1 MAQSGVLRVKLSFYH
16 EHKDLDV
23 AALNFDTL
31 EYVKQLTDAGV
42 ERQVAE
48 IHAITVGRAMG
59 MYVNNLVTQEYLDAT
74 LDARFAQQSVMIEK
88 RFAEQDAKFDKRFAE
103 QDVKFDKRFAE
114 QDAKFDKRFTE
125 QDVKF
130 DKRFAEQDAKFDKR
144 FSEQDA
150 KFDKRFNALDD
161 RIAPIELAVQSIQV
175 TQRFQSGL
183 LLILVAG
190 LLVPPVLS
198 LVSSFS

>member
-1 MAQSGVLRVKLSFYH
+1 MMAQSQTLQIKLSVHY

-74 LDARFAQQSVMIEK
+74 LDARFAQQDARIE
-88 RFAEQDAKFDKRFAE
+88 Q
-103 QDVKFDKRFAE
+103 
-114 QDAKFDKRFTE
+114 
-125 QDVKF
+125 
-130 DKRFAEQDAKFDKR
+130 
-144 FSEQDA
+144 
-150 KFDKRFNALDD
+150 RFNALE
-161 RIAPIELAVQSIQV
+161 RQVEVRVAPLELAIQSIQV

-183 LLILVAG
+183 LLILVGG

-198 LVSSFS
+198 LVKSLA

>member
-1 MAQSGVLRVKLSFYH
+1 VLNN
-16 EHKDLDV
+16 KDLDV

-74 LDARFAQQSVMIEK
+74 LDARFAEQDLRIEK
-88 RFAEQDAKFDKRFAE
+88 RFVEQDAKA
-103 QDVKFDKRFAE
+103 DKRFAE
-114 QDAKFDKRFTE
+114 QDAKFE
-125 QDVKF
+125 
-130 DKRFAEQDAKFDKR
+130 
-144 FSEQDA
+144 
-150 KFDKRFNALDD
+150 KRFNALDN
-161 RIAPIELAVQSIQV
+161 RITPIELAVQSIQV

-183 LLILVAG
+183 LLLLVAG

-198 LVSSFS
+198 LVSSLS

>member
-1 MAQSGVLRVKLSFYH
+1 M
-16 EHKDLDV
+16 

-74 LDARFAQQSVMIEK
+74 LDARFAEQSVMIEK
-88 RFAEQDAKFDKRFAE
+88 RFAEQDAKFE
-103 QDVKFDKRFAE
+103 
-114 QDAKFDKRFTE
+114 
-125 QDVKF
+125 
-130 DKRFAEQDAKFDKR
+130 KRFAEQDAKFDKR

-150 KFDKRFNALDD
+150 KFDKRFNALED

-183 LLILVAG
+183 LLMLVAG
-190 LLVPPVLS
+190 LLVPPVLN
-198 LVSSFS
+198 LVTKLT

>member
-1 MAQSGVLRVKLSFYH
+1 M
-16 EHKDLDV
+16 

-59 MYVNNLVTQEYLDAT
+59 MYVDNLVTKGYLDAT
-74 LDARFAQQSVMIEK
+74 LDARFAEQDLRIENRFAEQDAKFEK
-88 RFAEQDAKFDKRFAE
+88 RFAEQDAKFE
-103 QDVKFDKRFAE
+103 
-114 QDAKFDKRFTE
+114 
-125 QDVKF
+125 
-130 DKRFAEQDAKFDKR
+130 
-144 FSEQDA
+144 
-150 KFDKRFNALDD
+150 KRFNALERRIDD
-161 RIAPIELAVQSIQV
+161 RVAPLELAVQSIQV

-190 LLVPPVLS
+190 LLVPPVLNLINS
-198 LVSSFS
+198 INSIN

>member
-1 MAQSGVLRVKLSFYH
+1 M
-16 EHKDLDV
+16 

-31 EYVKQLTDAGV
+31 EYVKQLTEAGV

-59 MYVNNLVTQEYLDAT
+59 MYVDNLVTKEYLDAT

-88 RFAEQDAKFDKRFAE
+88 RFAEQDAKFEKRFA
-103 QDVKFDKRFAE
+103 
-114 QDAKFDKRFTE
+114 
-125 QDVKF
+125 
-130 DKRFAEQDAKFDKR
+130 
-144 FSEQDA
+144 EQDA

-198 LVSSFS
+198 LISSLN